1 MNYQLLQT
9 LLTHLAQHEAGRGE
23 AQPASLVSFVGY
35 LNQQVFET
43 PRQDTPAEETTET
56 IDSILTKL
64 ISYLYRYSKGYIKK
78 ALEKS
83 ELTTLDDFTYLAGIW
98 KMNGCSKTEI
108 IEKNIHEK
116 TTGTE
121 ILKRLLTND
130 LITQSDDQTDRR
142 SKRVVITEKGK
153 LALFGTFDEMR
164 KASTLVGGK
173 LNETEKLQLLHL
185 LQKLDD
191 FHKPIFMNDRDQP
204 LDAFL
209 ALI

>member
-9 LLTHLAQHEAGRGE
+9 LIKHLEQHEAGQD
-23 AQPASLVSFVGY
+23 AAKPASLVSFVGY
-35 LNQQVFET
+35 LNQQVFEP
-43 PRQDTPAEETTET
+43 PRQDIPAAEVTET
-56 IDSILTKL
+56 VESILTKL
-64 ISYLYRYSKGYIKK
+64 ISFTYRYAKGYIKK
-78 ALEKS
+78 ALENS
-83 ELTTLDDFTYLAGIW
+83 ELTTLDDFTYLVGIW
-98 KMNGCSKTEI
+98 KMDGCSKTEI

-121 ILKRLLTND
+121 ILKRLLAND
-130 LITQSDDQTDRR
+130 LITQSDDPTDRR

-191 FHKPIFMNDRDQP
+191 FHQPIFLKDRDRP
-204 LDAFL
+204 IDVLL